1 MPLPWSTSFLVQA
14 IAAIFGN
21 VEHDVLVE
29 FGDQAGHCAT
39 LSAVEVIYPAIIAA
53 RKHESAIL
61 CYPYSIAEA
70 RLNLSQV

>member
-39 LSAVEVIYPAIIAA
+39 LSAEDMVSWSVEVIYPAIIAA

-61 CYPYSIAEA
+61 CYP
-70 RLNLSQV
+70 